1 MRFLADMGVAVP
13 IVEELRR
20 QGHDALHLRDEGLQ
34 RNPDQ
39 QILDKAIAEDRI
51 LLTFD
56 LDFGEL
62 AALARDQVVSVTLFR
77 LSNARMANVAL
88 RLAAVLDASADALRT
103 GAIVV
108 ALDPSSGR
116 PGRGGLGHPVS
127 TTNAR
132 RPSFPLQSV
141 EFVRQ
146 SARQRRESQSS
157 PADLQGCGR
166 PDHTA
171 GRD

>member
-1 MRFLADMGVAVP
+1 VRFLADMGVAVP

-34 RNPDQ
+34 RSPDQ

-62 AALARDQVVSVTLFR
+62 AALARDRVVSVILFR

-88 RLAAVLDASADALRT
+88 RLSTVLDASGEALRR

-108 ALDPSSGR
+108 VEDARHRIRYLPIGSG
-116 PGRGGLGHPVS
+116 
-127 TTNAR
+127 
-132 RPSFPLQSV
+132 
-141 EFVRQ
+141 
-146 SARQRRESQSS
+146 
-157 PADLQGCGR
+157 
-166 PDHTA
+166 
-171 GRD
+171 

>member
-34 RNPDQ
+34 RSPDQ
-39 QILDKAIAEDRI
+39 HILDKAIAEDRI

-62 AALARDQVVSVTLFR
+62 AALARDRVVSVILFR

-88 RLAAVLDASADALRT
+88 RLSTVLAPPMHYAGAPLSSSKTPNPLSAHRERIKRAAL
-103 GAIVV
+103 
-108 ALDPSSGR
+108 
-116 PGRGGLGHPVS
+116 
-127 TTNAR
+127 
-132 RPSFPLQSV
+132 F
-141 EFVRQ
+141 
-146 SARQRRESQSS
+146 
-157 PADLQGCGR
+157 
-166 PDHTA
+166 
-171 GRD
+171 